1 MSKAFVAIHCETGK
15 ENPIIR
21 KLMEIKGVS
30 EVTGTL
36 GLYDIIIK
44 VEALDSVTL
53 EKIITKEVRKIPNVL
68 TTMTLMVI

>member
-1 MSKAFVAIHCETGK
+1 MNKAFIAIHCETGK

-21 KLMEIKGVS
+21 KLMEIKGIS

-36 GLYDIIIK
+36 GLYDIIAK
-44 VEALDSVTL
+44 VEAQDSKEL
-53 EKIITKEVRKIPNVL
+53 ESIITTKIRRIPNVL

>member
-15 ENPIIR
+15 ESPVIR
-21 KLMEIKGVS
+21 RLMEIKGVS

-36 GLYDIIIK
+36 GLYDVIIK
-44 VEALDSVTL
+44 VEASDSMVL

>member
-1 MSKAFVAIHCETGK
+1 MNQAFIAIHCETGK

-21 KLMEIKGVS
+21 KLMEIRGIS

-36 GLYDIIIK
+36 GLYDIIAKI
-44 VEALDSVTL
+44 EAADSREL
-53 EKIITKEVRKIPNVL
+53 ENIITQQVRKIPNVL

>member
-1 MSKAFVAIHCETGK
+1 MNIAYVAIHCETGK

-21 KLMEIKGVS
+21 KLMEMKGIS

-36 GLYDIIIK
+36 GLYDIIAKI
-44 VEALDSVTL
+44 EAADSQEL
-53 EKIITKEVRKIPNVL
+53 ENIITTKVRKIPNVL

>member
-1 MSKAFVAIHCETGK
+1 MSQAFVAIHCETGK

-21 KLMEIKGVS
+21 KLMEIKGIS

-36 GLYDIIIK
+36 GLYDIIAK
-44 VEALDSVTL
+44 VEATNSREL
-53 EKIITKEVRKIPNVL
+53 ENIITQQIRKIPNVL

>member
-1 MSKAFVAIHCETGK
+1 MNQAFIAIHCETGR

-21 KLMEIKGVS
+21 KLMETKGIS

-36 GLYDIIIK
+36 GLYDIIAK
-44 VEALDSVTL
+44 VEAADSREL
-53 EKIITKEVRKIPNVL
+53 ENIITQKVRKIPYVL

>member
-15 ENPIIR
+15 ESPVIR
-21 KLMEIKGVS
+21 KLMEIKGIS

-36 GLYDIIIK
+36 GLYDIIAK
-44 VEALDSVTL
+44 VEAPDSREL
-53 EKIITKEVRKIPNVL
+53 ESIITQQIRKIPNVL

>member
-1 MSKAFVAIHCETGK
+1 MNQAFIAIHCETGK

-21 KLMEIKGVS
+21 KLMELKGIS

-36 GLYDIIIK
+36 GLYDIIAK
-44 VEALDSVTL
+44 VEAADSREL
-53 EKIITKEVRKIPNVL
+53 EKIITQQIRKIPNVL

>member
-1 MSKAFVAIHCETGK
+1 MNQAFIAIHCETGK

-21 KLMEIKGVS
+21 KLMEIKGIS

-36 GLYDIIIK
+36 GLYDIIAKIQ
-44 VEALDSVTL
+44 AADSRELENIVTQQ
-53 EKIITKEVRKIPNVL
+53 IRKIPNVL

>member
-1 MSKAFVAIHCETGK
+1 MNQAFIAIHCETGK

-21 KLMEIKGVS
+21 KLMEIKGIS

-36 GLYDIIIK
+36 GLYDIIAK
-44 VEALDSVTL
+44 VEAADSRERET
-53 EKIITKEVRKIPNVL
+53 IITQKIRKIPNVL

>member
-1 MSKAFVAIHCETGK
+1 MNNAFVAIHCETGK
-15 ENPIIR
+15 ESPVIR

-36 GLYDIIIK
+36 GLFDIMTKI
-44 VEALDSVTL
+44 EATDSKEL
-53 EKIITKEVRKIPNVL
+53 ESIITKQIRKIPNVL

>member
-1 MSKAFVAIHCETGK
+1 MNQAFIAIHCDTGK

-21 KLMEIKGVS
+21 KLMEIKGIS

-36 GLYDIIIK
+36 GLYDIIAKI
-44 VEALDSVTL
+44 EAADSREL
-53 EKIITKEVRKIPNVL
+53 ENIITRQVRKIPNVL

>member
-15 ENPIIR
+15 ESPVIR
-21 KLMEIKGVS
+21 KLMEIRGIS

-36 GLYDIIIK
+36 GLYDVIVK
-44 VEALDSVTL
+44 VEASDSLTL
-53 EKIITKEVRKIPNVL
+53 EKIITKEVRKVPHVL